1 MADSVELTSSKLD
14 EKEKERLERKA
25 RIVELESKVVSLS
38 TKAEKLEYIAD
49 RIEQYSRCKSII
61 ICGQAE
67 GKRENTESFVIETAK
82 EVLDLPVLLEVLLFE
97 VIFLKVELALIFEL
111 LWQCTFNTAHALFF
125 NENLFMSLNGIFI

>member
-1 MADSVELTSSKLD
+1 MADSIELTSSKLD

-49 RIEQYSRCKSII
+49 RIEQYSRRKSII
-61 ICGQAE
+61 ICGLPE
-67 GKRENTESFVIETAK
+67 EKRENTEFFVIETVK